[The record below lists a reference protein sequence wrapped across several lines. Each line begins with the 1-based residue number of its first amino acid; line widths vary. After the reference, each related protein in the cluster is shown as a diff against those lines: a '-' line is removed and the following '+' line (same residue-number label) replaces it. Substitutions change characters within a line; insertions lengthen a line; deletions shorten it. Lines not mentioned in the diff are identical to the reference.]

1 MARYNPQD
9 PRDYLEALDFINQ
22 SKEQGFEIELGKYR
36 PKRSGKQNRYLHVA
50 LGYFAHC
57 YGCTL
62 TEAKEIYFKRYACPH
77 IFRID
82 INDKEGNHSFYYRST
97 TDLTTVEMASAIKNF
112 QSWASAR
119 GVEIPD
125 PQDEFAIR
133 YCERQ
138 IEKTAAYCT

>member
-1 MARYNPQD
+1 MIIAQIIGNLG
-9 PRDYLEALDFINQ
+9 RDAEV
-22 SKEQGFEIELGKYR
+22 K
-36 PKRSGKQNRYLHVA
+36 
-50 LGYFAHC
+50 
-57 YGCTL
+57 T
-62 TEAKEIYFKRYACPH
+62 
-77 IFRID
+77 

-138 IEKTAAYCT
+138 IEKTKIYGT